1 VNVGLLS
8 RVAAL
13 FHKER
18 KVRMAPQQWAE
29 VECLTGLE
37 EAVDVTL
44 PGHYHATPTAM
55 KSV

>member
-1 VNVGLLS
+1 MNVGLLS

-55 KSV
+55 KLV